1 MRQRNYASS
10 FHLIHKELTYEYQ
23 VMSLDQNL
31 LSLLVIVAIA
41 AVVPI
46 ILGFI
51 RIRVAEVV
59 LLLIGGVIFG
69 PEVLGWIQIDDSID
83 LLAEI
88 GLGMLF
94 FLAGMEL
101 ERHAVQGRSGK
112 LAAIGWLVSL
122 ALALIA
128 SLTFDALGLFDDG
141 LAVAIALV
149 STALGTLLPI
159 MRDSGLLSTKFG
171 TYFMG
176 AGAWGELGPIIA
188 ISVLLGSQSS
198 FLALLTLAFFGVVAV
213 VLAIIPNRFKSERI
227 ERIIEIGHSSSSQ
240 TAVRLTVLLLIALLS
255 LADVLGFDVVLGAFI
270 AGIIVRRYLSPGK
283 EHFVQGK
290 VETIA
295 FGLMVPL
302 FFIVSGARLDVIA
315 IITNPFMMLGFFLL
329 IIIVRAVPQLFVY
342 RWALPDLRERT
353 RLSLYIAT
361 ALPIIVAVTT
371 LQVDAGLMDSQEAAA
386 LVGAGALTVLVFPLL
401 AQRLG
406 RKTVPIKD

>member
-1 MRQRNYASS
+1 
-10 FHLIHKELTYEYQ
+10 
-23 VMSLDQNL
+23 MSLDQNL

-59 LLLIGGVIFG
+59 LLLIGGIIFG

-122 ALALIA
+122 TLALVA

-198 FLALLTLAFFGVVAV
+198 FLALVTLAFFGVVAV

-227 ERIIEIGHSSSSQ
+227 ERIIERGHSSSSQ

-283 EHFVQGK
+283 EHLVQGK

-315 IITNPFMMLGFFLL
+315 IITNPLMMLGFFLL

-371 LQVDAGLMDSQEAAA
+371 LQVDAGMMDSEEAAA

-406 RKTVPIKD
+406 RKSTPIKD

>member
-1 MRQRNYASS
+1 MDIDPDL
-10 FHLIHKELTYEYQ
+10 F
-23 VMSLDQNL
+23 
-31 LSLLVIVAIA
+31 SLLVIVAIA
-41 AVVPI
+41 AAVPL

-51 RIRVAEVV
+51 RVRVAEVV
-59 LLLIGGVIFG
+59 LLLVGGVIFG

-83 LLAEI
+83 LLAEV

-112 LAAIGWLVSL
+112 LAAIGWLTSL
-122 ALALIA
+122 VLAVAI
-128 SLTFDALGLFDDG
+128 SLTADQMGLFDDG

-198 FLALLTLAFFGVVAV
+198 FLALITLGVFGVIALA
-213 VLAIIPNRFKSERI
+213 LAILPGRIKSDRLAQII
-227 ERIIEIGHSSSSQ
+227 ERGHTSSSQ
-240 TAVRLTVLLLIALLS
+240 TAVRLTVLLMIALLA
-255 LADVLGFDVVLGAFI
+255 LADVLGFDVVLGAFV
-270 AGIIVRRYLSPGK
+270 AGIIVRRYVSPK
-283 EHFVQGK
+283 SDHLVQGK
-290 VETIA
+290 VEAIA

-302 FFIVSGARLDVIA
+302 FFVVSGARLDIIA
-315 IITNPFMMLGFFLL
+315 IIENPFMMLGFFVL
-329 IIIVRAVPQLFVY
+329 IILVRGVPQFFVY
-342 RWALPDLRERT
+342 RKALPDPRERA

-361 ALPIIVAVTT
+361 ALPIIVAVTS

-401 AQRLG
+401 AQWLG
-406 RKTVPIKD
+406 RSSGTSSESSLQNDRSSN

>member
-1 MRQRNYASS
+1 MT
-10 FHLIHKELTYEYQ
+10 I
-23 VMSLDQNL
+23 DQNL
-31 LSLLVIVAIA
+31 VSLLVIVAIA
-41 AVVPI
+41 AIVPI
-46 ILGFI
+46 ILGYLKI
-51 RIRVAEVV
+51 RIAEVV
-59 LLLIGGVIFG
+59 LLLIGGIIFG
-69 PEVLGWIQIDDSID
+69 PALLGWIQVDKSID

-122 ALALIA
+122 ALALVA
-128 SLTFDALGLFDDG
+128 SLTFDAMGLFDDG

-198 FLALLTLAFFGVVAV
+198 LLALITLAVFAVVAL
-213 VLAIIPNRFKSERI
+213 VLAVIPDRFKSARLSSII
-227 ERIIEIGHSSSSQ
+227 ERGQSTSSQ
-240 TAVRLTVLLLIALLS
+240 TAVRLTVLLLIGLLS
-255 LADVLGFDVVLGAFI
+255 LADVLGFDVVLGAFF
-270 AGIIVRRYLSPGK
+270 AGIIVRRYISPGK
-283 EHFVQGK
+283 ENVLQGK

-295 FGLMVPL
+295 FGLFVPL
-302 FFIVSGARLDVIA
+302 FFIVSGARLDVMA
-315 IITNPFMMLGFFLL
+315 IVANPLMMLGFFLL
-329 IIIVRAVPQLFVY
+329 IIMVRALPQLFVY
-342 RWALPDLRERT
+342 RWAIPDLRERT

-371 LQVDAGLMDSQEAAA
+371 LQVDAGLMDSDEAAA

-401 AQRLG
+401 AQWLG
-406 RKTVPIKD
+406 RSSGASSERSLQNDGGRN

>member
-1 MRQRNYASS
+1 
-10 FHLIHKELTYEYQ
+10 
-23 VMSLDQNL
+23 MSIDQDL

-46 ILGFI
+46 ILGFLRI
-51 RIRVAEVV
+51 RIAEVV
-59 LLLIGGVIFG
+59 LLLIGGIIFG
-69 PEVLGWIQIDDSID
+69 PEVLGWIQVDDSID

-122 ALALIA
+122 GLALIVSI
-128 SLTFDALGLFDDG
+128 SLDAMGLFDDG

-198 FLALLTLAFFGVVAV
+198 FLALITLGVFGLIALALAV
-213 VLAIIPNRFKSERI
+213 LPDRLMSDRLS
-227 ERIIEIGHSSSSQ
+227 RIIERGHTSSSQ
-240 TAVRLTVLLLIALLS
+240 TAVRLTVLLLIGLLC

-270 AGIIVRRYLSPGK
+270 AGIIVRRYISPGS
-283 EHFVQGK
+283 EHLVQGK
-290 VETIA
+290 VESIA

-315 IITNPFMMLGFFLL
+315 IIQNPFMMLGFFVL
-329 IIIVRAVPQLFVY
+329 IIAVRAVPQFFVY
-342 RWALPDLRERT
+342 RRALPDARERA

-361 ALPIIVAVTT
+361 ALPIIVAVTS
-371 LQVDAGLMDSQEAAA
+371 LQVEAGLMDSQEAAA

-406 RKTVPIKD
+406 RGTTPVAESGPGGEGSLQDDRRSH

>member
-1 MRQRNYASS
+1 
-10 FHLIHKELTYEYQ
+10 
-23 VMSLDQNL
+23 MSLDQNL

-59 LLLIGGVIFG
+59 LLLIGGIIFG

-122 ALALIA
+122 ALALVA

-159 MRDSGLLSTKFG
+159 MRDSGLLSTRFG

-198 FLALLTLAFFGVVAV
+198 FLALVTLAFFGVVAV
-213 VLAIIPNRFKSERI
+213 VLAISPNRFKSERI
-227 ERIIEIGHSSSSQ
+227 ERIIERGHSSSSQ

-283 EHFVQGK
+283 EHLVQGK

-315 IITNPFMMLGFFLL
+315 IITNPLMMLGFFLL

-371 LQVDAGLMDSQEAAA
+371 LQVDAGMMDSEEAAA

-406 RKTVPIKD
+406 RKSTPIKD

>member
-1 MRQRNYASS
+1 VS
-10 FHLIHKELTYEYQ
+10 I
-23 VMSLDQNL
+23 DQNL
-31 LSLLVIVAIA
+31 FSLLVIVAIA
-41 AVVPI
+41 AAVPV
-46 ILGFI
+46 ILGFMRI
-51 RIRVAEVV
+51 RIAEVV
-59 LLLIGGVIFG
+59 LLLVGGVIFG

-83 LLAEI
+83 LLAEV

-101 ERHAVQGRSGK
+101 EPHAVQGRSGK

-122 ALALIA
+122 SLALIV
-128 SLTFDALGLFDDG
+128 SLTLDAMGLFDDG

-198 FLALLTLAFFGVVAV
+198 FLALITLGVFGVIAVA
-213 VLAIIPNRFKSERI
+213 LAILPARMKSDRLA
-227 ERIIEIGHSSSSQ
+227 RIIERGHTSSSQ
-240 TAVRLTVLLLIALLS
+240 TAVRLTVLLMIALLA

-270 AGIIVRRYLSPGK
+270 AGIIVRRYLSPK
-283 EHFVQGK
+283 SEHLVQSK

-302 FFIVSGARLDVIA
+302 FFVVSGARLDIIA
-315 IITNPFMMLGFFLL
+315 IIENPLMMLGFFIL
-329 IIIVRAVPQLFVY
+329 IFAVRGVPQFFVY
-342 RWALPDLRERT
+342 RHALPDVRERA

-361 ALPIIVAVTT
+361 ALPIIVAVTS
-371 LQVDAGLMDSQEAAA
+371 LQVEAGLMDSQEAAA
-386 LVGAGALTVLVFPLL
+386 LIGAGALTVLVFPLL

-406 RKTVPIKD
+406 RRSGTGSESGLQDNRSGD

>member
-1 MRQRNYASS
+1 MILEQD
-10 FHLIHKELTYEYQ
+10 LI
-23 VMSLDQNL
+23 
-31 LSLLVIVAIA
+31 SLLVIVAIA
-41 AVVPI
+41 AAVPI

-51 RIRVAEVV
+51 RIRIAEVV
-59 LLLIGGVIFG
+59 LLLVGGIIFG
-69 PEVLGWIQIDDSID
+69 PEVLGWIKIDNSID

-101 ERHAVQGRSGK
+101 ERRAVQGRSGK

-122 ALALIA
+122 TLAVIA
-128 SLTFDALGLFDDG
+128 SLTFDALGLFEDG

-159 MRDSGLLSTKFG
+159 MRDNGLLSTKFG

-198 FLALLTLAFFGVVAV
+198 FLALITLGVFGLIAVALAV
-213 VLAIIPNRFKSERI
+213 VPDRFRSERI
-227 ERIIEIGHSSSSQ
+227 ARIIEFGHSSSSQ
-240 TAVRLTVLLLIALLS
+240 TAVRLTVLLMIALLT

-270 AGIIVRRYLSPGK
+270 AGIIVRRFITPEN
-283 EHFVQGK
+283 EHLVQGK
-290 VETIA
+290 VESIA

-302 FFIVSGARLDVIA
+302 FFIVSGARLDVSA
-315 IITNPFMMLGFFLL
+315 IISNPLMMLGFFLL
-329 IIIVRAVPQLFVY
+329 IILVRAVPQLLVY
-342 RWALPDLRERT
+342 RWALPDIRERT

-371 LQVDAGLMDSQEAAA
+371 LQVEAGLMGTEEAAA

-401 AQRLG
+401 AHRLG
-406 RKTVPIKD
+406 RNSDLGADSHHKEV

>member
-1 MRQRNYASS
+1 VG
-10 FHLIHKELTYEYQ
+10 LI
-23 VMSLDQNL
+23 
-31 LSLLVIVAIA
+31 
-41 AVVPI
+41 
-46 ILGFI
+46 
-51 RIRVAEVV
+51 
-59 LLLIGGVIFG
+59 
-69 PEVLGWIQIDDSID
+69 
-83 LLAEI
+83 
-88 GLGMLF
+88 
-94 FLAGMEL
+94 
-101 ERHAVQGRSGK
+101 
-112 LAAIGWLVSL
+112 
-122 ALALIA
+122 
-128 SLTFDALGLFDDG
+128 DDG

-159 MRDSGLLSTKFG
+159 MRDSGLLPTKLG

-198 FLALLTLAFFGVVAV
+198 FLALLPLAFFGLVAV
-213 VLAIIPNRFKSERI
+213 LLVVIPDRFKSERI

-240 TAVRLTVLLLIALLS
+240 TAVRLTVLLMIALLS
-255 LADVLGFDVVLGAFI
+255 LADLLGFDVVLGAFI

-283 EHFVQGK
+283 EHLVQGK

-302 FFIVSGARLDVIA
+302 FFIVSGARLDVVA
-315 IITNPFMMLGFFLL
+315 IITNPLMMLGFFLL

-342 RWALPDLRERT
+342 RSALPDLRERT

-371 LQVDAGLMDSQEAAA
+371 LQVDAGLMDSEEAAA

-406 RKTVPIKD
+406 KKSTPIKD

>member
-1 MRQRNYASS
+1 VS
-10 FHLIHKELTYEYQ
+10 I
-23 VMSLDQNL
+23 DQDL
-31 LSLLVIVAIA
+31 FSLLVIVAIA
-41 AVVPI
+41 AAVPV

-51 RIRVAEVV
+51 RIQIAEVV
-59 LLLIGGVIFG
+59 LLLAGGVIFG
-69 PEVLGWIQIDDSID
+69 PEVLGWIQVNDSID
-83 LLAEI
+83 LLAEV

-122 ALALIA
+122 CLALVI
-128 SLTFDALGLFDDG
+128 SLTLDAMGLFDDG

-198 FLALLTLAFFGVVAV
+198 FLALITLGVFGVIAVA
-213 VLAIIPNRFKSERI
+213 LAILPGRI
-227 ERIIEIGHSSSSQ
+227 QSDRLERIIERGHTSSSQ
-240 TAVRLTVLLLIALLS
+240 TAVRLTVLLMIALLA

-270 AGIIVRRYLSPGK
+270 AGIIVRRYLSPK
-283 EHFVQGK
+283 SEHLVQSK

-302 FFIVSGARLDVIA
+302 FFVVSGARLDIIA
-315 IITNPFMMLGFFLL
+315 IIENPLMMLGFFAL
-329 IIIVRAVPQLFVY
+329 ILAVRGVPQFFVY
-342 RWALPDLRERT
+342 RHALPDVRERA

-361 ALPIIVAVTT
+361 ALPIIVAVTS
-371 LQVDAGLMDSQEAAA
+371 LQVEAGLMDSQEAAA

-406 RKTVPIKD
+406 RPSGTGSENGLQNNRSGD

>member
-1 MRQRNYASS
+1 MT
-10 FHLIHKELTYEYQ
+10 I
-23 VMSLDQNL
+23 DQNL
-31 LSLLVIVAIA
+31 VSLLVIVAIA
-41 AVVPI
+41 AIVPI
-46 ILGFI
+46 ILGYLKI
-51 RIRVAEVV
+51 RIAEVV
-59 LLLIGGVIFG
+59 LLLIGGIIFG
-69 PEVLGWIQIDDSID
+69 PALLGWIQVDKSID

-122 ALALIA
+122 ALALVA
-128 SLTFDALGLFDDG
+128 SLTFDAMGLFDDG

-198 FLALLTLAFFGVVAV
+198 FLALITLGVFGIIAL
-213 VLAIIPNRFKSERI
+213 VLAILPGRIKSDRLAQII
-227 ERIIEIGHSSSSQ
+227 ERGHTSSSQ
-240 TAVRLTVLLLIALLS
+240 TAVRLTVLLMIALLA
-255 LADVLGFDVVLGAFI
+255 LADVLGFDVVLGAFV
-270 AGIIVRRYLSPGK
+270 AGIIVRRYVSPNS
-283 EHFVQGK
+283 EHLVQGK
-290 VETIA
+290 VEAIA

-302 FFIVSGARLDVIA
+302 FFVVSGARLDIIA
-315 IITNPFMMLGFFLL
+315 IIENPFMMLGFFVL
-329 IIIVRAVPQLFVY
+329 IILVRGVPQFFVY
-342 RWALPDLRERT
+342 RKALPDPRERAQ
-353 RLSLYIAT
+353 LCLYIAT
-361 ALPIIVAVTT
+361 ALPIIVAVTS
-371 LQVDAGLMDSQEAAA
+371 LQVSAGLMDSQEAAA

-401 AQRLG
+401 AQWLG
-406 RKTVPIKD
+406 RSSGASSERSLQNDGGRN

>member
-1 MRQRNYASS
+1 
-10 FHLIHKELTYEYQ
+10 
-23 VMSLDQNL
+23 MSIDQDL

-51 RIRVAEVV
+51 RVRVAEVV
-59 LLLIGGVIFG
+59 LLLIGGIIFG

-122 ALALIA
+122 GLALVA

-213 VLAIIPNRFKSERI
+213 VLAVIPDRFKSERI

-240 TAVRLTVLLLIALLS
+240 TAVRLTVLLMIALLS

-283 EHFVQGK
+283 EHLVQGK
-290 VETIA
+290 VETMA

-329 IIIVRAVPQLFVY
+329 IVLVRAVPQLFVY
-342 RWALPDLRERT
+342 RRALPEIRERT

-371 LQVDAGLMDSQEAAA
+371 LQVDAGLMDTEEAAA

-406 RKTVPIKD
+406 KKSAHIKE

>member
-1 MRQRNYASS
+1 MEQD
-10 FHLIHKELTYEYQ
+10 LI
-23 VMSLDQNL
+23 
-31 LSLLVIVAIA
+31 SLLVIVAIA

-51 RIRVAEVV
+51 RIRIAEVV
-59 LLLIGGVIFG
+59 LLLVGGIIFG
-69 PEVLGWIQIDDSID
+69 PEVLGWIQIDASID

-101 ERHAVQGRSGK
+101 ESRAVRGRSGK

-122 ALALIA
+122 ALAVAA
-128 SLTFDALGLFDDG
+128 SLTFDYLGLFDDG

-198 FLALLTLAFFGVVAV
+198 FLALITLGVFGLIAVALA
-213 VLAIIPNRFKSERI
+213 VLPDRYRSERI
-227 ERIIEIGHSSSSQ
+227 SRIIELGHSTSSQ
-240 TAVRLTVLLLIALLS
+240 TAVRLTVLLMIALLT
-255 LADVLGFDVVLGAFI
+255 LADVFGFDVVLGAFI
-270 AGIIVRRYLSPGK
+270 AGIIVRRFITPAN
-283 EHFVQGK
+283 EHLVQGK
-290 VETIA
+290 VESIA

-302 FFIVSGARLDVIA
+302 FFIVSGARLDILA
-315 IITNPFMMLGFFLL
+315 IIANPLMMLGFFVL
-329 IIIVRAVPQLFVY
+329 IILVRAVPQIFVY
-342 RWALPDLRERT
+342 RHAIPDLRERT

-371 LQVDAGLMDSQEAAA
+371 LQVDAGLMGTDEAAA

-406 RKTVPIKD
+406 RKSNPNTEVTSQER

>member
-1 MRQRNYASS
+1 VS
-10 FHLIHKELTYEYQ
+10 I
-23 VMSLDQNL
+23 DQDL
-31 LSLLVIVAIA
+31 FSLLVIVAIA
-41 AVVPI
+41 AAVPV

-51 RIRVAEVV
+51 RIQIAEVV
-59 LLLIGGVIFG
+59 LLLAGGVIFG
-69 PEVLGWIQIDDSID
+69 PEVLGWIQVNDSID
-83 LLAEI
+83 LLAEV

-122 ALALIA
+122 CLALVI
-128 SLTFDALGLFDDG
+128 SLTLDAMGLFDDG

-198 FLALLTLAFFGVVAV
+198 FLALITLGIFGVIAVA
-213 VLAIIPNRFKSERI
+213 LAILPGRI
-227 ERIIEIGHSSSSQ
+227 QSDRLERIIERGHTSSSQ
-240 TAVRLTVLLLIALLS
+240 TAVRLTVLLMIALLA

-270 AGIIVRRYLSPGK
+270 AGIIVRRYLSPK
-283 EHFVQGK
+283 SEHLVQSK

-302 FFIVSGARLDVIA
+302 FFVVSGARLDIIA
-315 IITNPFMMLGFFLL
+315 IIENPLMMLGFFAL
-329 IIIVRAVPQLFVY
+329 ILAVRGVPQFFVY
-342 RWALPDLRERT
+342 RHALPDVRERA

-361 ALPIIVAVTT
+361 ALPIIVAVTS
-371 LQVDAGLMDSQEAAA
+371 LQVEAGLMDSQEAAA
-386 LVGAGALTVLVFPLL
+386 LVGAGALTVVVVPLL

-406 RKTVPIKD
+406 RPSGTGSENGLQNNRSGD

>member
-1 MRQRNYASS
+1 
-10 FHLIHKELTYEYQ
+10 
-23 VMSLDQNL
+23 MSLDQNL

-59 LLLIGGVIFG
+59 LLLIGGIIFG

-122 ALALIA
+122 ALALVA

-198 FLALLTLAFFGVVAV
+198 FLALVTLAFFGVVAV

-227 ERIIEIGHSSSSQ
+227 ERIIERGHSSSSQ

-283 EHFVQGK
+283 EHLVQGK

-315 IITNPFMMLGFFLL
+315 IITNPLMMLGFFLL

-371 LQVDAGLMDSQEAAA
+371 LQVDAGMMDSEEAAA

-406 RKTVPIKD
+406 RKSTPIKD

>member
-1 MRQRNYASS
+1 MDIDPDL
-10 FHLIHKELTYEYQ
+10 F
-23 VMSLDQNL
+23 
-31 LSLLVIVAIA
+31 SLLVIVAIA
-41 AVVPI
+41 ATVPL

-51 RIRVAEVV
+51 RVRVAEVV
-59 LLLIGGVIFG
+59 LLLVGGVIFG

-83 LLAEI
+83 LLAEV

-112 LAAIGWLVSL
+112 LAAIGWLTSL
-122 ALALIA
+122 VLAVAI
-128 SLTFDALGLFDDG
+128 SLTADQMGLFDDG

-198 FLALLTLAFFGVVAV
+198 FLALITLGVFGVIALA
-213 VLAIIPNRFKSERI
+213 LAILPRRIKSDRLAQII
-227 ERIIEIGHSSSSQ
+227 ERGHTSSSQ
-240 TAVRLTVLLLIALLS
+240 TAVRLTVLLMIALLA

-270 AGIIVRRYLSPGK
+270 AGIIVRRYVSPK
-283 EHFVQGK
+283 SEHLVQDK
-290 VETIA
+290 VEIIA

-302 FFIVSGARLDVIA
+302 FFVVSGARLDIIA
-315 IITNPFMMLGFFLL
+315 IIENPFMMLGFFVL
-329 IIIVRAVPQLFVY
+329 IILVRGVPQFFVY
-342 RWALPDLRERT
+342 RKALPDPRERA

-361 ALPIIVAVTT
+361 ALPIIVAVTS

-401 AQRLG
+401 AQWLG
-406 RKTVPIKD
+406 RSSGTGSESSLQNDRSSN